1 MTDMKH
7 PLRVYI
13 VLLIGVLASSSAAIF
28 IRLAQSEDVP
38 SLVVAGGRVALAT
51 LVLLPFVV
59 FRPSHVAQIRQLTR
73 RDLLLV
79 GASGFFL
86 AVHFATW
93 ISSLE
98 YTTVLISVVLVSTSP
113 IWVAILEMVFLKA
126 RLSQMVILGLVLV
139 VCGGMLIGL
148 SGGDSDSIIAN
159 RPTLGATLAIT
170 GAIAVAIYMV
180 IGRKVRSSLSTTPYV
195 FMVYG
200 VAAVTM
206 LGIILISGTPI
217 TGYSTK
223 GYLLIVGLALFPQLT
238 GHSSANYLLAY
249 LPATYVSLAWQ
260 TEPIVSA
267 LGAFVV
273 FTETPGPLQILGGG
287 VIIIG
292 VVLATLNNRDLV
304 MRLLKKNVRLMHSG
318 YQH

>member
-1 MTDMKH
+1 MKDLKH

-13 VLLIGVLASSSAAIF
+13 VLVIGVLASSSAAIF

-38 SLVVAGGRVALAT
+38 SLILAGGRVTLAT
-51 LVLLPFVV
+51 LVLFPFVV
-59 FRPSHVAQIRQLTR
+59 FRPAHVAQIQQLSR
-73 RDLLLV
+73 RDLAFI
-79 GASGFFL
+79 GASGLFL

-113 IWVAILEMVFLKA
+113 IWVATLEMVFLKV

-148 SGGDSDSIIAN
+148 SGGNTDSVTTS
-159 RPTLGATLAIT
+159 RPVLGASLAIT

-180 IGRKVRSSLSTTPYV
+180 IGRKVRASLATTPYV

-200 VAAVTM
+200 VAAVT
-206 LGIILISGTPI
+206 LLAIILISGTPI
-217 TGYSTK
+217 TGYSTE

-238 GHSSANYLLAY
+238 GHSSANFLLAY

-260 TEPIVSA
+260 TEPILSA
-267 LGAFVV
+267 FGAFVV
-273 FTETPGPLQILGGG
+273 FTEVPGPLQILGGG
-287 VIIIG
+287 VIVVG
-292 VVLATLNNRDLV
+292 VILATLNDRELV
-304 MRLLKKNVRLMHSG
+304 MRLLKKNVFLTHSG
-318 YQH
+318 YRR